1 MIQLGICESFTL
13 AMGLYVRA
21 TPPPICALVRASKV
35 SATIAAHPFCYENI
49 ILLI

>member
-1 MIQLGICESFTL
+1 MIQLGICASFTL

-21 TPPPICALVRASKV
+21 TPPPDLRTVSASKV
-35 SATIAAHPFCYENI
+35 SATMAAHPFCYENI